1 MVATIAGRHAAGA
14 PERTGV
20 AVGHRLHHG
29 GWQITAFPPTKS
41 HDTLRSRVA
50 SAVVDADGPPL
61 LAIDSPLG
69 WPRLL
74 GAELSEHR
82 AGRPLSH
89 AANELFRRETDRR
102 VRDLL
107 GKQPLDVGADRIART
122 AVAVLAL
129 VDEVSRA
136 TGICFDLA
144 WDPSVEAPSM
154 IEVYPASW
162 LIVRRCPAAGY
173 KRPTGGTARA
183 RIMAELEE
191 SGMRFVNPE
200 VPAACADVLD
210 ASITVQLGIEF
221 LSGRCIGPDDQ
232 HLAETEGWIW
242 IPTPQHDENRRCRN

>member
-1 MVATIAGRHAAGA
+1 MVSTIVGIDAAVA

-20 AVGHRLHHG
+20 AVGHRLHQG
-29 GWQITAFPPTKS
+29 GWQLTAFPPTKNP
-41 HDTLRSRVA
+41 DTLRSRVA

-74 GAELSEHR
+74 GAELSAHR

-89 AANELFRRETDRR
+89 PANELFRRETDRR

-129 VDEVSRA
+129 VDDVSRA
-136 TGICFDLA
+136 TGINFDLA
-144 WDPSVEAPSM
+144 WDPSVDAPSM

-162 LIVRRCPAAGY
+162 LIVRACSSPGY
-173 KRPTGGTARA
+173 KRPKGGAARA
-183 RIMAELEE
+183 RIMTVLEE
-191 SGMRFVNPE
+191 SGMSFVNPE
-200 VPAACADVLD
+200 VPAASADVLD

-221 LSGRCIGPDDQ
+221 LSGWCIGPDDQ
-232 HLAETEGWIW
+232 HVAETEGWIW
-242 IPTPQHDENRRCRN
+242 IPTPQHHENRRCRN